1 MIKTPDD
8 GALHNA
14 MMAPHTTHHPASP
27 SPATV
32 VAQPASRRAVSV
44 GGLKTSAWASGLL
57 SDRGAPQTSAWAS
70 GLLSDRGAPQTSAW
84 ASGLLL
90 DGGAPQTSAWT
101 SDLLSD
107 GGAPQVLAWAPRG
120 RTGSAGFTLIELLLA
135 VSIFSVIAIAGV
147 YVLRQAIVGSEQ
159 QIAVV
164 NSTSELQQALW
175 LMSQDMYN
183 LIDRE
188 AQVGD
193 KTELPLHTKQEGEDN
208 PLGDK
213 YQILFNLTR
222 LSWIDTRY
230 KYTSQLLR
238 VAYALKLDSETGLKQ
253 LVRLHWP
260 YVDRTRT
267 QKPLERVLINGV
279 REAEVSFYS
288 EGKKDIKKWPLE
300 KPKKDDAINEDA
312 PPRFPDGLKFSLNI
326 DGFGKFEK
334 IISVNLDTVHVE
346 SEKEEGEDEDGNENN
361 NEKKKER

>member
-1 MIKTPDD
+1 MTAPPKLNNSQFHHSMTPPHSNHRPASLSTAIKAKAAQTASHHTTSAVSLVAPARVSGV
-8 GALHNA
+8 GAAGAVGL
-14 MMAPHTTHHPASP
+14 MAPARVSGVGAASAVGLVVPARVSGIRAA
-27 SPATV
+27 SAVGLVAPA
-32 VAQPASRRAVSV
+32 R
-44 GGLKTSAWASGLL
+44 ASGV
-57 SDRGAPQTSAWAS
+57 RAA
-70 GLLSDRGAPQTSAW
+70 
-84 ASGLLL
+84 
-90 DGGAPQTSAWT
+90 
-101 SDLLSD
+101 
-107 GGAPQVLAWAPRG
+107 
-120 RTGSAGFTLIELLLA
+120 SAGFTLIELLLA

-213 YQILFNLTR
+213 YNILFNLTR

-300 KPKKDDAINEDA
+300 KPKNNDTIDEDA

-334 IISVNLDTVHVE
+334 IISVNIGTIHVE
-346 SEKEEGEDEDGNENN
+346 VEAEESEEENEDRKSDELN
-361 NEKKKER
+361 R